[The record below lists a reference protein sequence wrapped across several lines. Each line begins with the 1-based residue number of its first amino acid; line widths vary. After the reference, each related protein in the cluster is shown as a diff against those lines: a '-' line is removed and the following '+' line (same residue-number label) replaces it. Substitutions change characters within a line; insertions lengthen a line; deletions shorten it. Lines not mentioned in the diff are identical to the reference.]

1 MEPLPAHARTIAI
14 CLLIAVLVALHF
26 FLSLPPFCPPLLGF
40 WLFVLRDSPQSLKL
54 LLSLNSSPPLVQG
67 RLGCSTAGLFVGLGR
82 RGLQTWMYLLRV
94 FFYGMTVF
102 VLLCVCVICD
112 RETNSGICVFAFV
125 CGVYVSKCVCVY
137 VYVWSVCV
145 YLWCVCVVCAYV
157 CLCVYVWCICVC
169 VCGFLVVVF
178 FLLPWGWRV
187 SWPWPDFAHTFMPQ
201 SEPPIP
207 PDLVYQPLTDGELQ
221 INMNTTLI
229 YTYTRGEKRTQK
241 KLQNTR

>member
-137 VYVWSVCV
+137 VWSVCV

>member
-94 FFYGMTVF
+94 FFYGMNVF
-102 VLLCVCVICD
+102 VLVCVICD
-112 RETNSGICVFAFV
+112 REFV
-125 CGVYVSKCVCVY
+125 CLHLCVVCMCL
-137 VYVWSVCV
+137 SV
-145 YLWCVCVVCAYV
+145 CVCVVC
-157 CLCVYVWCICVC
+157 LCVFMVCMCGVCICVSVPVHVWCMCGMYACVYEVCICVC
-169 VCGFLVVVF
+169 VCGVCVCVRLWFSGCCF
-178 FLLPWGWRV
+178 FFFYLGGGGSADRDQTLHTYSCPSQSLP
-187 SWPWPDFAHTFMPQ
+187 S
-201 SEPPIP
+201 
-207 PDLVYQPLTDGELQ
+207 LQ
-221 INMNTTLI
+221 IWCI
-229 YTYTRGEKRTQK
+229 SH
-241 KLQNTR
+241 LQMESFK